1 MSNALFLVLA
11 VAVAYLAAR
20 VLFDWLARRFLI
32 VSGAEYLL
40 LGILLGPQLSGLL
53 STEALDGFA
62 PLTILALGWIGAIV
76 GMQFYVPGLVKLPGN
91 MYRLAFF
98 EAFVTLGLVTG
109 VMLVTLSWAFGMT
122 HEAALVPA
130 VAMGAIAAVSAPAGI
145 QMVARRLGRRGPVV
159 KQLEIATAIDA
170 LVGVSA
176 IGFLFALRRPPGEL
190 ITQAITM
197 TEWAVI
203 SIGLGIIGG
212 VLFHLF
218 LGEEHDGDRLFIS
231 LAGAII
237 LVSGAAAYLA
247 LSPMFAA
254 MIMGATLINTSRAR
268 TDIALTLRN
277 AERPFYFVL
286 LVFAGATWRPV
297 LDPWWVLAVSVFLIF
312 RVAGKVGGARLAART
327 KGALP
332 VLGPDWGRAL
342 LGQGGLALALGLNY
356 LQFRQGVLGDVVFT
370 AAIASVLLT
379 DVASARI
386 AHSVLAPL
394 TMGANAQ
401 TGEQPVPG
409 SSSSGEHESNAPTVD
424 AGARIIETEGG

>member
-53 STEALDGFA
+53 STEALEGFA

-76 GMQFYVPGLVKLPGN
+76 GMQFFVPGLVKLPGN

-98 EAFVTLGLVTG
+98 EALITLGLVTG

-122 HEAALVPA
+122 HYAALVPA
-130 VAMGAIAAVSAPAGI
+130 VAMGAIATVSAPAGI
-145 QMVARRLGRRGPVV
+145 QMVARRLGQRGPVV
-159 KQLEIATAIDA
+159 KQLEIATAVDA

-176 IGFLFALRRPPGEL
+176 IGLLFALRRPAGEL
-190 ITQAITM
+190 ITQAITV

-218 LGEEHDGDRLFIS
+218 LGEEHDSDRLFIS

-254 MIMGATLINTSRAR
+254 MVMGTTLINTSRAR
-268 TDIALTLRN
+268 TDIAQTLSH

-286 LVFAGATWRPV
+286 LVFAGATWQPV
-297 LDPWWVLAVSVFLIF
+297 LDPWWVMAVTVFLIC
-312 RVAGKVGGARLAART
+312 RVAAKVGGARLAART
-327 KGALP
+327 RGALP

-370 AAIASVLLT
+370 AVIASVLLT

-386 AHSVLAPL
+386 ARSVLAPL
-394 TMGANAQ
+394 TMGAVAE
-401 TGEQPVPG
+401 TGERP
-409 SSSSGEHESNAPTVD
+409 AP
-424 AGARIIETEGG
+424 AGAGSADSESTEPEARAGGRPMEAEGG